1 MIAFLIGTTII
12 GVIIIIV
19 MKKCRLAAFG
29 ARRIFV
35 RALFF
40 MSVGCK
46 SMFTN
51 RALIFLITKFIFAVF
66 IEFFGVA
73 FWATI
78 WYNFIHE
85 ILSPFS
91 DFQGG
96 IGFVVKL
103 LYHKE
108 FKVSTFI

>member
-1 MIAFLIGTTII
+1 MI
-12 GVIIIIV
+12 
-19 MKKCRLAAFG
+19 
-29 ARRIFV
+29 
-35 RALFF
+35 
-40 MSVGCK
+40 
-46 SMFTN
+46 TN
-51 RALIFLITKFIFAVF
+51 RALIFLITKFIFAF

-96 IGFVVKL
+96 IGFMGKTIIPQEVQGL
-103 LYHKE
+103 DFHL
-108 FKVSTFI
+108 T